1 MKRFVNYAVV
11 ALMFFVLSAC
21 ERPNP
26 TPNNILGMWYE
37 QAEGAT
43 IKSLLFQE
51 DGTLLFRWSPD
62 PTSQIIIDWGGEYN
76 ILHYVLD
83 NEKVVISVSS
93 DTEEVEFTYQTPYS
107 ISNNILTIDS
117 FVYEGKV
124 FNGFKL
130 YHGNEVT
137 LVEID
142 TNNAEQLKTIF
153 STDNELLADCIGF
166 QVKTI
171 NSAEELQSICPP
183 NQIVPEIDFSKQCIV
198 YSLVRLSS
206 SGDEI
211 LNSALLCN
219 NQNHSYEYFVDI
231 QQCIE
236 CYTDIKDVFVYGVY
250 DVAPSEMI
258 YINPIIQLIY
268 K

>member
-107 ISNNILTIDS
+107 ISNNILNI
-117 FVYEGKV
+117 K
-124 FNGFKL
+124 K
-130 YHGNEVT
+130 
-137 LVEID
+137 
-142 TNNAEQLKTIF
+142 K
-153 STDNELLADCIGF
+153 
-166 QVKTI
+166 
-171 NSAEELQSICPP
+171 
-183 NQIVPEIDFSKQCIV
+183 
-198 YSLVRLSS
+198 
-206 SGDEI
+206 
-211 LNSALLCN
+211 
-219 NQNHSYEYFVDI
+219 EY
-231 QQCIE
+231 
-236 CYTDIKDVFVYGVY
+236 
-250 DVAPSEMI
+250 
-258 YINPIIQLIY
+258 
-268 K
+268 